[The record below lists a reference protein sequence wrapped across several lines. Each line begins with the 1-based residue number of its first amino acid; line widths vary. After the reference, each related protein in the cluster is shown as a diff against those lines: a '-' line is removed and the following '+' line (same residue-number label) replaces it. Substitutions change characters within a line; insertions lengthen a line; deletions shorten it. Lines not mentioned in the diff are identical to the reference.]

1 MYIGNNRHNKKTTRD
16 LNNAK
21 GIDLSLHTTK
31 QSIRAP
37 VLYAYLLVPTP
48 SLVSSLLVILNACVF
63 HSQWKHSKY
72 YAVCWISIVLFTSLF
87 LFLLSFIFD
96 CVCACVCV
104 FVFGVYLLHPSTSEI
119 ACYHTYKTHN
129 HIYKI
134 QMYKWLGF
142 NTESLA
148 CIRFTSWKIKNN
160 LFTVICMYCVWCVC
174 TFSLFYHLHLMFI
187 VCYMWAW
194 WQWYEVA
201 GEAGRPWWP
210 IFAS

>member
-104 FVFGVYLLHPSTSEI
+104 CFWCIFITSKYIWNCLLSYVQNTQS
-119 ACYHTYKTHN
+119 YTKYK
-129 HIYKI
+129 
-134 QMYKWLGF
+134 
-142 NTESLA
+142 
-148 CIRFTSWKIKNN
+148 
-160 LFTVICMYCVWCVC
+160 C
-174 TFSLFYHLHLMFI
+174 TNG
-187 VCYMWAW
+187 WALTLK
-194 WQWYEVA
+194 V
-201 GEAGRPWWP
+201 
-210 IFAS
+210 

>member
-1 MYIGNNRHNKKTTRD
+1 MR
-16 LNNAK
+16 
-21 GIDLSLHTTK
+21 
-31 QSIRAP
+31 
-37 VLYAYLLVPTP
+37 VFF
-48 SLVSSLLVILNACVF
+48 ILNESTRNIMPSAEFPSFFSLRFFFFFFLSFLIVSVRVCV
-63 HSQWKHSKY
+63 
-72 YAVCWISIVLFTSLF
+72 CLF
-87 LFLLSFIFD
+87 LVYIYYIQVHLKLLAIIR
-96 CVCACVCV
+96 
-104 FVFGVYLLHPSTSEI
+104 TK
-119 ACYHTYKTHN
+119 HTI
-129 HIYKI
+129 IYKI

-160 LFTVICMYCVWCVC
+160 LFTVICMYCVCVWCVC